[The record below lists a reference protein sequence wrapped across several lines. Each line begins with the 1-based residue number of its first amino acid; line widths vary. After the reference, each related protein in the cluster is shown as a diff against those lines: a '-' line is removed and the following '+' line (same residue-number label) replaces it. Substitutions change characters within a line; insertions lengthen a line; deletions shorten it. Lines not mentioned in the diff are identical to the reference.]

1 MSSSPATAEV
11 AAPRLL
17 LVDDDTSLLRLLTL
31 RLEANGYEV
40 ATATSG
46 EGALE
51 AMAEA
56 RPELVITDLRMEG
69 MDGMALFRLLRERHP
84 GLPVLILT
92 AHGSIPEAV
101 EATREGVFGFLGKP
115 FDADE
120 LLTEIQRALSLGGER
135 RPEAA
140 EWCSRIRT
148 RSPAMQAVLD
158 RAGQVAATEAGI
170 FIRGAS
176 GTGKELLARAIHDA
190 SPRSQGPFVAVN
202 TAAMPEGLLESELF
216 GHRKGAFTG
225 AERDHTGLFREAD
238 GGTLFLDEV
247 GDMPPGLQVKLLRV
261 LQERRVRPVGGT
273 QDIPVDVRIIAA
285 THRDL
290 EAAVAAGDFREDLFY
305 RLNVVSLTLPPL
317 SERREDIPLLAETF
331 LEELAARY
339 GRELTGFAPEAL
351 ATLSEAPWPGNVRQL
366 YNVVEQVVA
375 LATTPLVPD
384 SLVREA
390 LDSAAAPMPTLAE
403 ARRAFERDYLE
414 RLLTITAGQV
424 RRAAELAGRNRTEFY
439 RLLSRH
445 GLDPARFQEQ

>member
-1 MSSSPATAEV
+1 
-11 AAPRLL
+11 
-17 LVDDDTSLLRLLTL
+17 
-31 RLEANGYEV
+31 
-40 ATATSG
+40 
-46 EGALE
+46 
-51 AMAEA
+51 
-56 RPELVITDLRMEG
+56 
-69 MDGMALFRLLRERHP
+69 
-84 GLPVLILT
+84 VLILT

-115 FDADE
+115 FDAEE
-120 LLTEIQRALSLGGER
+120 LLAEIRRALSLGGER
-135 RPEAA
+135 GGTGEGWSD
-140 EWCSRIRT
+140 EIRT

-158 RAGQVAATEAGI
+158 RAGQVAATEAGV

-176 GTGKELLARAIHDA
+176 GTGKELLARAIHRA
-190 SPRSQGPFVAVN
+190 SRRAEGPFLAVN
-202 TAAMPEGLLESELF
+202 TAAIPEGLLESELF

-225 AERDHTGLFREAD
+225 AERDHTGLFRAAD

-247 GDMPPGLQVKLLRV
+247 GDMPAGLQVKLLRV
-261 LQERRVRPVGGT
+261 LQERRVRPVGGSE
-273 QDIPVDVRIIAA
+273 DLPVDVRIIAA

-290 EAAVAAGDFREDLFY
+290 EAAVADGDFREDLFY

-317 SERREDIPLLAETF
+317 AERREDIPLLAESF
-331 LEELAARY
+331 LAELAARY
-339 GRELTGFAPEAL
+339 DRELTGFAPEAL

-439 RLLSRH
+439 RLLNRH
-445 GLDPARFQEQ
+445 GLDPARFQE

>member
-158 RAGQVAATEAGI
+158 RAGQVAATEAGV

-290 EAAVAAGDFREDLFY
+290 EAAVGAGDFREDLFY

-445 GLDPARFQEQ
+445 GLDPARFQE

>member
-1 MSSSPATAEV
+1 MSSSPVIAEEE
-11 AAPRLL
+11 APRLL

-31 RLEANGYEV
+31 RLEANGFRV

-120 LLTEIQRALSLGGER
+120 LLTEIRRALSLGGER
-135 RPEAA
+135 RPEGA
-140 EWCSRIRT
+140 EWCAGIRT

-158 RAGQVAATEAGI
+158 RAGQVAATEAGV

-190 SPRSQGPFVAVN
+190 SPRAQGPFVAVN

-305 RLNVVSLTLPPL
+305 RLNVVSLNLPPL
-317 SERREDIPLLAETF
+317 SERREDIPLLAESF

-403 ARRAFERDYLE
+403 ARRTFERDYLE
-414 RLLTITAGQV
+414 RLLTITGGQV

-445 GLDPARFQEQ
+445 GLEPARFQE

>member
-1 MSSSPATAEV
+1 MSGSAVIAE
-11 AAPRLL
+11 APAPRLL

-69 MDGMALFRLLRERHP
+69 MDGMALFHLLRERHP

-135 RPEAA
+135 RAEGA
-140 EWCSRIRT
+140 EWCAGIRT

-158 RAGQVAATEAGI
+158 RAGQVAATEAGV

-190 SPRSQGPFVAVN
+190 SPRAQGPFVAVN

-247 GDMPPGLQVKLLRV
+247 GDMPAGLQVKLLRV

-273 QDIPVDVRIIAA
+273 QDVPVDVRIIAA

-290 EAAVAAGDFREDLFY
+290 QAAVAAGDFREDLFY

-414 RLLTITAGQV
+414 RLLTITGGQV

-445 GLDPARFQEQ
+445 GLEPARFQE

>member
-158 RAGQVAATEAGI
+158 RAGQVAATEAGV

>member
-1 MSSSPATAEV
+1 MTASPAAVEEAT
-11 AAPRLL
+11 PRLL
-17 LVDDDTSLLRLLTL
+17 LVDDDASLLRLLTL
-31 RLEANGYEV
+31 RLEANGYQV

-46 EGALE
+46 EEALE
-51 AMAEA
+51 TMAEA

-69 MDGMALFRLLRERHP
+69 MDGMGLFRLLRERHP

-101 EATREGVFGFLGKP
+101 EATREGVFGFLAKP

-120 LLTEIQRALSLGGER
+120 LLAEIRRALSLGGER
-135 RPEAA
+135 TEGGEA
-140 EWCSRIRT
+140 WCAGIRT

-158 RAGQVAATEAGI
+158 RAGQVAATEAGV

-190 SPRSQGPFVAVN
+190 SPRAQGPFVAVN

-290 EAAVAAGDFREDLFY
+290 QAAVAAGDFREDLFY

-317 SERREDIPLLAETF
+317 AERREDIPLLAETF
-331 LEELAARY
+331 LAELAQRY

-414 RLLTITAGQV
+414 RLLTITEGQV

-439 RLLSRH
+439 RLLNRH
-445 GLDPARFQEQ
+445 GLDPARFQG